1 MKKVIGIT
9 GGVGGG
15 KSTVL
20 KILREEYKAEIILTD
35 EVAHQLMQPQTACY
49 EKLVAA
55 LGEEVLAEDGTFDKK
70 KLGSLLFGDREISR
84 IVNGIVHPTVFE
96 AVQQQIACSS
106 NPFLVVESAL
116 LIEGG
121 LKPLCDEIWYVY
133 VSTQERVK
141 RLYEQR
147 GYSEVKSYSII
158 HNQMS
163 HSEFRRNSDRLIDN
177 GSSREYTRHQVR
189 EFMAELMQDHSTK
202 EKKLSKQESCEQVC
216 ATGAESHGQGCASGQ
231 ESCEHNHTP
240 GQETKA

>member
-49 EKLVAA
+49 KKIVAA
-55 LGEEVLAEDGTFDKK
+55 LGDGVLAEDGTFDKK

-84 IVNGIVHPTVFE
+84 IVNGIVHPAVFE

-106 NPFLVVESAL
+106 SPFLVVESAL

-121 LKPLCDEIWYVY
+121 LKPICDEIWYVY

-189 EFMAELMQDHSTK
+189 EFMAELIQGNSSE
-202 EKKLSKQESCEQVC
+202 EKKLSRQEECEQMC
-216 ATGAESHGQGCASGQ
+216 ALRTEIYQQGCVEGQ
-231 ESCEHNHTP
+231 KNCEYN
-240 GQETKA
+240 QETKA